1 MSSLFKFENWQFLVE
16 MARRPRKCP
25 ILDFSPLFKTSNY
38 RDVVS
43 LGGREETPAQA
54 KLQGNL
60 RFDYPDFNMQ
70 IRLNLNGAIWSQP
83 RRDEGTN
90 LAADAIV
97 VDPEAEVFARRHFE
111 NRDGKSIQIF
121 PSNQFQSDKY
131 FKECLT
137 IEDFEMRLEYVI
149 KEILHRK
156 GVLSLQEA
164 RNDEHPNVML
174 LNKIAEDPD
183 FLSELMEKSALPPS
197 LGGKA
202 ENILKV
208 LIGFLQSKKVMDYE
222 SIIDT
227 LSETNPKLPEEL
239 ESKGFD
245 MAAAKKLSKRARILS
260 RED

>member
-1 MSSLFKFENWQFLVE
+1 MSSLFKFENWHFLVE

-38 RDVVS
+38 RDIVA

-83 RRDEGTN
+83 RREEGTN
-90 LAADAIV
+90 LAAGAIV
-97 VDPEAEVFARRHFE
+97 VDPEAEVFARKHFE

-131 FKECLT
+131 FQACLT

-156 GVLSLQEA
+156 EVLTMKEA
-164 RNDEHPNVML
+164 RNDEHPNVIL
-174 LNKIAEDPD
+174 LNKIAEDPE
-183 FLSELMEKSALPPS
+183 FLSELMEKKALPPS
-197 LGGKA
+197 LGGKS
-202 ENILKV
+202 ENLVKV
-208 LIGFLQSKKVMDYE
+208 LIDFLQSKKLMDYE
-222 SIIDT
+222 AVIET
-227 LSETNPKLPEEL
+227 LSESNPKLAEEL
-239 ESKGFD
+239 GSKGFD
-245 MAAAKKLSKRARILS
+245 MAAAKKLSKRFRMLS
-260 RED
+260 REE